1 LGDDGEHSTILV
13 YKGIRIGI
21 GLIDYDTS
29 LMVVKAKMTLAELSP
44 IDRSEILDRQR
55 KAALLTASAG
65 YDALFVIGRSFY
77 DRPGDLAYLTNHF
90 PPFPTTVFSEG
101 NRGMGHAAFL
111 LPVEGDPVLLT
122 DARKHRADLVAVDD
136 VRATNDLGAAMAD
149 LMREKDLARGR
160 GGLVGDDILPAAI
173 DRYIGGELPAL
184 RFEAEPVIVARMRSI
199 KSPAEQALMRRAALC
214 ADAALT
220 TAAGMI
226 RAGGVTER
234 EVCAEAIAAAMRAGA
249 DFVRYFRVHS
259 GPWSAMGSRW
269 PQAMDRAIQPGEV
282 VALDAIGAYQGY
294 HFDVN
299 RTTVCG
305 EPDDHTRALL
315 ETTLDATQAAV
326 DASLA
331 GVKVDDVANAAVRVM
346 NASPFGDY
354 FRGMLGHAI
363 GLETVE
369 LPYLKSG
376 EQTLLEPGMVL
387 CIEPGLSIPD
397 VAGAAIEQEVI
408 VRGGGP
414 AEVITPTPVRL
425 W

>member
-1 LGDDGEHSTILV
+1 
-13 YKGIRIGI
+13 
-21 GLIDYDTS
+21 
-29 LMVVKAKMTLAELSP
+29 MAVKVKMALAEVP
-44 IDRSEILDRQR
+44 PVEQSEILDRQSE
-55 KAALLTASAG
+55 AAGLAANAG

-101 NRGMGHAAFL
+101 NKGMGHAAYL

-122 DARKHRADLVAVDD
+122 DARKHRPDLVAARD
-136 VRATNDLGAAMAD
+136 VRATNDLGAGMVD
-149 LMREKDLARGR
+149 LLREKALEFGHI
-160 GGLVGDDILPAAI
+160 GLVGDDILPAAI
-173 DRYIGGELPAL
+173 DRYIDEKLPDMWL
-184 RFEAEPVIVARMRSI
+184 EAEPGLVAGMRSI
-199 KSPAEQALMRRAALC
+199 KSPAEQALLRRAALC

-220 TAAGMI
+220 IATEMI
-226 RAGGVTER
+226 RSGGVTER

-259 GPWSAMGSRW
+259 GPWSAIGSRW
-269 PQAMDRAIQPGEV
+269 PQAMNRAIQPGEV

-305 EPDDHTRALL
+305 EPDDETRQLL
-315 ETTLDATQAAV
+315 ETTLKATQAAV
-326 DASLA
+326 DAAVA
-331 GVKVDDVANAAVRVM
+331 GATVDHVARAAVKVM

-369 LPYLKSG
+369 LPYLRTG
-376 EQTLLEPGMVL
+376 EQTVLEPGMVL
-387 CIEPGLSIPD
+387 CIEPGLFIPD

-408 VRGGGP
+408 ITESGP
-414 AEVITPTPVRL
+414 PEVITPTPMRL

>member
-1 LGDDGEHSTILV
+1 M
-13 YKGIRIGI
+13 
-21 GLIDYDTS
+21 
-29 LMVVKAKMTLAELSP
+29 LMAVKVKMALAEVP
-44 IDRSEILDRQR
+44 PVEQSEILDRQSE
-55 KAALLTASAG
+55 AAGLAANAG

-101 NRGMGHAAFL
+101 NKGMGHAAYL

-122 DARKHRADLVAVDD
+122 DARKHRPDLVVARD
-136 VRATNDLGAAMAD
+136 VRATNDLGAGMVD
-149 LMREKDLARGR
+149 LLREKALEFGHI
-160 GGLVGDDILPAAI
+160 GLVGDDILPAAI
-173 DRYIGGELPAL
+173 DRYIDEKLPDMWL
-184 RFEAEPVIVARMRSI
+184 EAEPGLVAGMRSI
-199 KSPAEQALMRRAALC
+199 KSPAEQALLRRAALC

-220 TAAGMI
+220 IATEMI
-226 RAGGVTER
+226 RSGGVTER

-259 GPWSAMGSRW
+259 GPWSAIGSRW
-269 PQAMDRAIQPGEV
+269 PQAMNRAIQPGEV

-305 EPDDHTRALL
+305 EPDDQTRQLL
-315 ETTLDATQAAV
+315 ETTLEATQAAV
-326 DASLA
+326 DAAVA
-331 GVKVDDVANAAVRVM
+331 GATVDHVARAAVKVM

-369 LPYLKSG
+369 LPYLRTR
-376 EQTLLEPGMVL
+376 EQTVLEPGMVL
-387 CIEPGLSIPD
+387 CIEPGLFIPD

-408 VRGGGP
+408 ITESGP
-414 AEVITPTPVRL
+414 PEVITPTPMRL

>member
-1 LGDDGEHSTILV
+1 
-13 YKGIRIGI
+13 
-21 GLIDYDTS
+21 
-29 LMVVKAKMTLAELSP
+29 
-44 IDRSEILDRQR
+44 
-55 KAALLTASAG
+55 
-65 YDALFVIGRSFY
+65 
-77 DRPGDLAYLTNHF
+77 
-90 PPFPTTVFSEG
+90 
-101 NRGMGHAAFL
+101 
-111 LPVEGDPVLLT
+111 
-122 DARKHRADLVAVDD
+122 
-136 VRATNDLGAAMAD
+136 VRATNDLGAGMVE
-149 LMREKDLARGR
+149 LMRARGLER
-160 GGLVGDDILPAAI
+160 GRVGLVGDDILPAAI
-173 DRYIGGELPAL
+173 DRFIAAELPDL
-184 RFEAEPVIVARMRSI
+184 RFDAEPDIVAGMRSI

-220 TAAGMI
+220 TAVDMI

-269 PQAMDRAIQPGEV
+269 PQAMDRPIQPGEV

-294 HFDVN
+294 QFDVN

-305 EPDDHTRALL
+305 EPDAEMRRLL
-315 ETTLDATQAAV
+315 DTTLDATQAAV
-326 DASLA
+326 
-331 GVKVDDVANAAVRVM
+331 NAAEAGATVDTVAQAAARVM

-369 LPYLKSG
+369 LPYLRTG
-376 EQTLLEPGMVL
+376 EQTVLQPGMVL
-387 CIEPGLSIPD
+387 CIEPGLFIPE

-408 VRGGGP
+408 IAESGP
-414 AEVITPTPVRL
+414 PEVITPTPMRL

>member
-1 LGDDGEHSTILV
+1 M
-13 YKGIRIGI
+13 
-21 GLIDYDTS
+21 
-29 LMVVKAKMTLAELSP
+29 LMAVKVKMALAEVP
-44 IDRSEILDRQR
+44 PVEQSEIFDRQSE
-55 KAALLTASAG
+55 AAGLAANAG

-101 NRGMGHAAFL
+101 NKGMGHAAYL

-122 DARKHRADLVAVDD
+122 DARKHRPDLVVARD
-136 VRATNDLGAAMAD
+136 VRATNDLGAGMVD
-149 LMREKDLARGR
+149 LLREKALEFGHI
-160 GGLVGDDILPAAI
+160 GLVGDDILPAAI
-173 DRYIGGELPAL
+173 DRYIDEKLPDMWL
-184 RFEAEPVIVARMRSI
+184 EAEPGLVAGMRSI
-199 KSPAEQALMRRAALC
+199 KSPAEQALLRRAALC

-220 TAAGMI
+220 IATEMI
-226 RAGGVTER
+226 RSGGVTER

-259 GPWSAMGSRW
+259 GPWSAIGSRW
-269 PQAMDRAIQPGEV
+269 PQAMNRAIQPGEV

-305 EPDDHTRALL
+305 EPDDETRQLL
-315 ETTLDATQAAV
+315 ETTLEATQAAV
-326 DASLA
+326 DAAVA
-331 GVKVDDVANAAVRVM
+331 GATVDHVARAAVKVM

-369 LPYLKSG
+369 LPYLRTG
-376 EQTLLEPGMVL
+376 EQTVLEPGMVL
-387 CIEPGLSIPD
+387 CIEPGLFIPD

-408 VRGGGP
+408 ITESGP
-414 AEVITPTPVRL
+414 PEVITPTPMRL

>member
-1 LGDDGEHSTILV
+1 MTVTPDVPAITRNE
-13 YKGIRIGI
+13 IR
-21 GLIDYDTS
+21 
-29 LMVVKAKMTLAELSP
+29 
-44 IDRSEILDRQR
+44 DRQVEAR
-55 KAALLTASAG
+55 RRADDAG
-65 YDALFVIGRSFY
+65 YDALFVVGRSFY

-101 NRGMGHAAFL
+101 NRGMGHAALL

-122 DARKHRADLVAVDD
+122 DARRHRPDLVAVDD
-136 VRATNDLGAAMAD
+136 VRATNDLGRGMVD
-149 LMREKDLARGR
+149 LLRERQLAGGR
-160 GGLVGDDILPAAI
+160 VGLVGDDILPAAI
-173 DRYIGGELPAL
+173 DRFIASQLPDL
-184 RFEAEPVIVARMRSI
+184 RFGAETEIVAGMRAI

-220 TAAGMI
+220 TATEMI

-234 EVCAEAIAAAMRAGA
+234 EVCAEAIAAAMRSGA

-269 PQAMDRAIQPGEV
+269 PQAMNREIQPGEV

-294 HFDVN
+294 GFDVN

-305 EPDDHTRALL
+305 SPDEDTRSLL
-315 ETTLDATQAAV
+315 ETTLEATQAAV
-326 DASLA
+326 DAVRA
-331 GVKVDDVANAAVRVM
+331 GVTVDTVAQAAVRVM
-346 NASPFGDY
+346 NDSPFGDY

-369 LPYLKSG
+369 LPYLKTG
-376 EQTLLEPGMVL
+376 EQTVLKEGMVL
-387 CIEPGLSIPD
+387 CIEPGLFIPE

-408 VRGGGP
+408 VTAGGCD
-414 AEVITPTPVRL
+414 VITPTPMRL
-425 W
+425 WD

>member
-1 LGDDGEHSTILV
+1 
-13 YKGIRIGI
+13 
-21 GLIDYDTS
+21 
-29 LMVVKAKMTLAELSP
+29 VVVNMTMTPKAVPPIERTEI
-44 IDRSEILDRQR
+44 IDRQHD
-55 KAALLTASAG
+55 AARRAAGAG
-65 YDALFVIGRSFY
+65 YDALFVVGRSFY
-77 DRPGDLAYLTNHF
+77 DRPGDLAYLSNHF

-111 LPVEGDPVLLT
+111 LPADGEPVLLT
-122 DARKHRADLVAVDD
+122 DARRHRPDLVAVDD
-136 VRATNDLGAAMAD
+136 VRAANDLGAAMVE
-149 LMREKDLARGR
+149 LLREKDLDRSR
-160 GGLVGDDILPAAI
+160 VGLVGDDILPAAI
-173 DRYIGGELPAL
+173 DRFIAIELPDL
-184 RFEAEPVIVARMRSI
+184 RFDAETAIVAGMRAI

-220 TAAGMI
+220 IAAEMI
-226 RAGGVTER
+226 RAGGVTDR

-294 HFDVN
+294 GFDVN

-305 EPDDHTRALL
+305 EPDDDTRRLL
-315 ETTLDATQAAV
+315 ETTLQATQAAV
-326 DASLA
+326 DAVGA
-331 GVKVDDVANAAVRVM
+331 GVTVDHVAQAAVRVM
-346 NASPFGDY
+346 NGSPFGDY

-369 LPYLKSG
+369 LPYLRTG
-376 EQTLLEPGMVL
+376 EQTVLQPGMVL
-387 CIEPGLSIPD
+387 CIEPGLFIPD

-408 VRGGGP
+408 VTGSGP
-414 AEVITPTPVRL
+414 AEVITPTPMKL
-425 W
+425 WS